1 MFYGAV
7 WPQRQ
12 RLVVELQ
19 LDKSNVRQHPEWV
32 QETTE
37 VNDRDDVSMRCPCG
51 KAHLDGPEGVR
62 VDEAVPRRALDLIDN
77 RAHLELVHRRVRA
90 HGLAF
95 LY

>member
-1 MFYGAV
+1 M
-7 WPQRQ
+7 
-12 RLVVELQ
+12 
-19 LDKSNVRQHPEWV
+19 S
-32 QETTE
+32 
-37 VNDRDDVSMRCPCG
+37 G

-95 LY
+95 LYRLQRRLHIHQRPATTSALVRTVLET

>member
-19 LDKSNVRQHPEWV
+19 LDKSTFDVTQSGSKRRQKSTT
-32 QETTE
+32 ETT
-37 VNDRDDVSMRCPCG
+37 CPRGCG

-95 LY
+95 LYRL